1 MAIVVEEEKD
11 RGGVIVLIGWL
22 VVIITIIL
30 AVYLIF
36 FKNPEIVENVAPSS
50 FRQTAQVAKID
61 LKVGIFKD
69 PAFTIRQ
76 TSGRYIGTPGEGTS
90 GKVNPFLP

>member
-11 RGGVIVLIGWL
+11 RGGVVVLLGWL

-36 FKNPEIVENVAPSS
+36 FKNPQIIEKVGPTN
-50 FRQTAQVAKID
+50 FRQTAQVAKLNFNVNI
-61 LKVGIFKD
+61 LGESALTTRQAYVPPVGD
-69 PAFTIRQ
+69 
-76 TSGRYIGTPGEGTS
+76 GTV
-90 GKVNPFLP
+90 GKPNPFLP